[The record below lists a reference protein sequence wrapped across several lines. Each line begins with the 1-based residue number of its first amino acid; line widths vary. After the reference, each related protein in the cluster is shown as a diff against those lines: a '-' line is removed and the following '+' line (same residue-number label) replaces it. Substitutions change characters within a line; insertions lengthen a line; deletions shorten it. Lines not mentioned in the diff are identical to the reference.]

1 MILVKIDESLLQ
13 WKRWRKMTKKLTA
26 QEFADELGVTRQL
39 IYYHAKKINSKDKI
53 YEDNK
58 LVFSPEQQDFLK
70 SFMTDTVLPTKN
82 QSNKV
87 DKSVQEKNP
96 IFEDHSLESEIQVVN
111 QERNESPDFTYD
123 PELAREIA
131 LVLDHEE
138 SVKDSSKE
146 IAENL
151 PHSPKDNK
159 QVDSECSKQDKITN
173 EILKDEKREG
183 RVESNNLNL
192 ENQAMIFSYIQEV
205 VKDQLSVWV
214 DQEHAEK
221 ERLMSELQT
230 KNEQIKGLHQ
240 LLDQQQQLMLITE
253 QKHAKLIEILNQ
265 DLIEVESDQNLKMTY
280 KEIKAELKSVQ
291 LNQTVRSKNYL
302 ETIFK

>member
-82 QSNKV
+82 QSDIV
-87 DKSVQEKNP
+87 DKSVQENNP

-111 QERNESPDFTYD
+111 QEGNESPDFTYD

-146 IAENL
+146 IAKNL
-151 PHSPKDNK
+151 PHLPKDNK

-183 RVESNNLNL
+183 RVESNKLNL
-192 ENQAMIFSYIQEV
+192 ENQTMIFSYIQEV

-214 DQEHAEK
+214 DQEHAEM

>member
-1 MILVKIDESLLQ
+1 
-13 WKRWRKMTKKLTA
+13 MTKKLTA

-82 QSNKV
+82 QSDIV
-87 DKSVQEKNP
+87 DKSVQENNP

-111 QERNESPDFTYD
+111 QEGNESPDFTYD

-146 IAENL
+146 IAKNL
-151 PHSPKDNK
+151 PHLPKDNK

-183 RVESNNLNL
+183 RVESNKLNL
-192 ENQAMIFSYIQEV
+192 ENQTMIFSYIQEV

-214 DQEHAEK
+214 DQEHAEM